1 MPDGYAEKE
10 SLPLRERGLK
20 YGEPF
25 RLRQQHIVAPFVGA
39 WIEITSWLMLPFKLT
54 GRSLHGSA
62 DRNTNTAYM
71 PTHIIVAPCTGVR
84 IEITSKL

>member
-1 MPDGYAEKE
+1 MLRSSRWL

-20 YGEPF
+20 YGKPF
-25 RLRQQHIVAPFVGA
+25 RLRQQHIVAPFVGV

-54 GRSLHGSA
+54 DRFLHGSA
-62 DRNTNTAYM
+62 DRNTNTVYM
-71 PTHIIVAPCTGVR
+71 PTHIIVAPCIGAR